1 MYLNQ
6 ILFCK
11 DTATISWHPF
21 IVCFLVFLFE
31 SLMMIERDKKKLQR
45 NSFIDSLSYKIN
57 FFIGKLTHSPNGF

>member
-21 IVCFLVFLFE
+21 IVCFLVFLFD
-31 SLMMIERDKKKLQR
+31 SFMMIERDKKK
-45 NSFIDSLSYKIN
+45 NYKEI
-57 FFIGKLTHSPNGF
+57 HS